1 MRTLHIKLRRNLWT
15 LREQGLAI
23 ALVIAAGVATFVMS
37 LATLDSLRLTQ
48 QSVYAS
54 QHFAS
59 VFAELK
65 RAPEVT
71 ADRLAEIPGVAQVA
85 TRVQAPVTVR
95 VADFPDPVT
104 GLMISVPDGRQPAL
118 NRLFL
123 RAGQWPEAGR
133 DDEVLLAE
141 AFADAHGLVVG
152 DRLAVVI
159 NGRYQRLRISG
170 IALSPEYIYQIR
182 PGELFP
188 DFERFAVM
196 WMNRSALGAAFG
208 MEGAFNS
215 VVLSLAPGQGAASV
229 IEQVDALLAPWG
241 GLGAHDR
248 EDQISHRYLED
259 ELQQLSAMARFIP
272 LVLIGV
278 AAFLLNVVA
287 ARLIRTQREQ
297 IAVLKAFGYDSR
309 TVALHYLMLV
319 MVVVLLGSV
328 AGVLLGVWLAS
339 GLASL
344 YQDFFRFPW
353 LEFRLRPSVAVAAVL
368 IAGGATVL
376 GTFSAVRAALKLP
389 PAEAMRPAPP
399 ARYRRTV
406 IERLGL
412 QRLSQPSRMILR
424 NLERQPVK
432 AGLSMLG
439 IAFAVSIL
447 MLTGFSRGAINHMV
461 DVQYRLA
468 QKQDVTVIFN
478 EPVSWRAVHEL
489 RSLPGVQHAE
499 AFRVV
504 PGILRNGHR
513 SYRGAVHGYRAD
525 SALFHVLD
533 RDLQPLVLPEEGA
546 VITDHLARLLDI
558 RPGDTLYVSVQEGRR
573 PTLAIPVA
581 GLVTEYI
588 GVGVYMQQ
596 PALERLLREGGS
608 ASGAFLAVDPTYLA
622 ALQQALEDRPTVAA
636 ISLRETLIRAF
647 RDLMEDNILLF
658 TLFSLF
664 LAGTIAFAVV
674 YNNARIAFAERNRE
688 LASLRVLGFTR
699 AEITF
704 ILLGELVLLTLLALP
719 LGFALGA
726 GLCALM
732 TIAMQTDLYRIPLVL
747 TPATYAWAAAVVL
760 GATLLSSLMIGRLL
774 RRLDMV
780 TALKGME

>member
-1 MRTLHIKLRRNLWT
+1 MHTLNVKLRRNLWT

-37 LATLDSLRLTQ
+37 LSTLDSLRLTQ
-48 QSVYAS
+48 QSVYTT

-59 VFAELK
+59 VFAQLK
-65 RAPEVT
+65 RAPESV
-71 ADRLAEIPGVAQVA
+71 ALRLTEVPGVAQVD

-95 VADFPDPVT
+95 VDDFPDPVT

-123 RAGQWPEAGR
+123 RAGQWPDPGR
-133 DDEVLLAE
+133 ADQVLLAE
-141 AFADAHGLVVG
+141 AFADAHDLKVG

-159 NGRYQRLRISG
+159 NGRFQRLRISG

-208 MEGAFNS
+208 MEGAFNN
-215 VVLSLAPGQGAASV
+215 VVLSLAPGQGAESV

-272 LVLIGV
+272 VVLIGV

-309 TVALHYLMLV
+309 TVALHYLLLV
-319 MVVVLLGSV
+319 MVVVLVGSI

-353 LEFRLRPSVAVAAVL
+353 LEFQLRPRVAVAAVL
-368 IAGGATVL
+368 IAGGATLL
-376 GTFSAVRAALKLP
+376 GTLGAVRSALKLP

-399 ARYRRTV
+399 ARYRRTLV
-406 IERLGL
+406 ERLGM
-412 QRLSQPSRMILR
+412 RHLSQPSRIILR
-424 NLERQPVK
+424 NLERQPLK

-439 IAFAVSIL
+439 IAFAVAIL
-447 MLTGFSRGAINHMV
+447 MLTGFSRGAVNHMV

-468 QKQDVTVIFN
+468 QKQDVTVTFN
-478 EPVSWRAVHEL
+478 EPVSGRAVHEL
-489 RSLPGVQHAE
+489 RSLPGVQHVE

-513 SYRGAVHGYRAD
+513 SYRGAVQGYAPD
-525 SALFHVLD
+525 SQLFQVLD
-533 RDLQPLVLPEEGA
+533 RQLQPLALPPEGA
-546 VITDHLARLLDI
+546 VITDHLARLLDLS
-558 RPGDTLYVSVQEGRR
+558 PGDTLYVSVQEGRR

-588 GVGVYMQQ
+588 GVGVYMQHA
-596 PALERLLREGGS
+596 ALERLLREGGS
-608 ASGAFLAVDPTYLA
+608 ASGAFLAVDPAHLP
-622 ALQQALEDRPTVAA
+622 ALQQALEGRPAVAA
-636 ISLRETLIRAF
+636 ISLRDTLITAF
-647 RDLMEDNILLF
+647 RQLMEDNILLF

-732 TIAMQTDLYRIPLVL
+732 TVAMQTDLYRIPLVL
-747 TPATYAWAAAVVL
+747 TPATFAWAASVVL
-760 GATLLSSLMIGRLL
+760 AATLLSSLMIGRLL
-774 RRLDMV
+774 RRLNMV

>member
-37 LATLDSLRLTQ
+37 LSTLDSLRLTQ
-48 QSVYAS
+48 QSVYTS
-54 QHFAS
+54 QHFAHL
-59 VFAELK
+59 FADLK
-65 RAPEVT
+65 RAPEAT
-71 ADRLAEIPGVAQVA
+71 AERLASIPGVAQVA
-85 TRVQAPVTVR
+85 TRVQAPVTVQ

-104 GLMISVPDGRQPAL
+104 GLMISVPDGEQPAL

-123 RAGQWPEAGR
+123 RAGQWPEPGR
-133 DDEVLLAE
+133 DDQVLLAE
-141 AFADAHGLVVG
+141 AFARAHGLAVG
-152 DRLAVVI
+152 DRLSVVI

-196 WMNRSALGAAFG
+196 WMNRSALGAAYG

-215 VVLSLAPGQGAASV
+215 VTLSLAPGQGAASV

-241 GLGAHDR
+241 GLGAYDR

-259 ELQQLSAMARFIP
+259 EFQQLSAMARFIP

-297 IAVLKAFGYDSR
+297 IAVLKAFGYDRR

-319 MVVVLLGSV
+319 MVVVLIGSV

-339 GLASL
+339 GLAGL

-353 LEFRLRPSVAVAAVL
+353 LEFRLRPQVAVAAVL
-368 IAGGATVL
+368 IAGGATLL
-376 GTFSAVRAALKLP
+376 GTFTAVRAALMLP

-447 MLTGFSRGAINHMV
+447 MMTGFSRGAINHMV

-468 QKQDVTVIFN
+468 QKQDVTVTFN

-513 SYRGAVHGYRAD
+513 SYRGAVQGYLPD
-525 SALFHVLD
+525 SELFHVLD
-533 RDLQPLVLPEEGA
+533 RDLQPLALPREGA

-558 RPGDTLYVSVQEGRR
+558 APGDTLYVSVQEGHR

-581 GLVTEYI
+581 ALVTEYI
-588 GVGVYMQQ
+588 GVGVYMQL

-608 ASGAFLAVDPTYLA
+608 VSGAFLAVDPAHLP
-622 ALQQALEDRPTVAA
+622 ALQQALEARPAVAA
-636 ISLRETLIRAF
+636 VSLRDTLIRTF
-647 RDLMEDNILLF
+647 RELMEDNILLF

-732 TIAMQTDLYRIPLVL
+732 TLALQTDLYRIPLVL

>member
-1 MRTLHIKLRRNLWT
+1 
-15 LREQGLAI
+15 
-23 ALVIAAGVATFVMS
+23 MS
-37 LATLDSLRLTQ
+37 LT
-48 QSVYAS
+48 
-54 QHFAS
+54 
-59 VFAELK
+59 AEQKAQILK
-65 RAPEVT
+65 EYGQKEGDTGSPEV
-71 ADRLAEIPGVAQVA
+71 QVA
-85 TRVQAPVTVR
+85 
-95 VADFPDPVT
+95 
-104 GLMISVPDGRQPAL
+104 
-118 NRLFL
+118 
-123 RAGQWPEAGR
+123 
-133 DDEVLLAE
+133 LLTAN
-141 AFADAHGLVVG
+141 
-152 DRLAVVI
+152 I
-159 NGRYQRLRISG
+159 NGLQDH
-170 IALSPEYIYQIR
+170 
-182 PGELFP
+182 FK
-188 DFERFAVM
+188 
-196 WMNRSALGAAFG
+196 
-208 MEGAFNS
+208 
-215 VVLSLAPGQGAASV
+215 
-229 IEQVDALLAPWG
+229 
-241 GLGAHDR
+241 
-248 EDQISHRYLED
+248 SHKKDHHGR
-259 ELQQLSAMARFIP
+259 R
-272 LVLIGV
+272 G
-278 AAFLLNVVA
+278 
-287 ARLIRTQREQ
+287 LIRMVNQRRK
-297 IAVLKAFGYDSR
+297 LLD
-309 TVALHYLMLV
+309 YLAKKDL
-319 MVVVLLGSV
+319 
-328 AGVLLGVWLAS
+328 
-339 GLASL
+339 
-344 YQDFFRFPW
+344 Q
-353 LEFRLRPSVAVAAVL
+353 
-368 IAGGATVL
+368 
-376 GTFSAVRAALKLP
+376 
-389 PAEAMRPAPP
+389 
-399 ARYRRTV
+399 RYSQL

-412 QRLSQPSRMILR
+412 QQLSQPSRMILR

-468 QKQDVTVIFN
+468 QKQDVTVTFN

-513 SYRGAVHGYRAD
+513 SYRGAVQGYLPD
-525 SALFHVLD
+525 SELFHVLD
-533 RDLQPLVLPEEGA
+533 RDLQPLALPREGA

-558 RPGDTLYVSVQEGRR
+558 APGDTLYVSVQEGHR

-581 GLVTEYI
+581 ALVTEYI
-588 GVGVYMQQ
+588 GVGVYMQL

-608 ASGAFLAVDPTYLA
+608 VSGAFLAVDPAHLP
-622 ALQQALEDRPTVAA
+622 ALQQALEARPAVAA
-636 ISLRETLIRAF
+636 VSLRDTLIRTF
-647 RDLMEDNILLF
+647 RELMEDNILLF

-732 TIAMQTDLYRIPLVL
+732 TLALQTDLYRIPLVL